1 MYRYF
6 SLLALMLS
14 APSIASTVVYT
25 DRHHSPANVQA
36 DTRVVYLDETDQLAK
51 SLFGPLST
59 NSSQAERQAQ
69 SVIHSPQWAQ
79 QQAVMAQ
86 AYQGLIQAWQLGL
99 KKYPAVVFDDHDV
112 VYGTADVAV
121 ARTYQKH
128 KELSGGRP

>member
-112 VYGTADVAV
+112 VYGTADVSV

-128 KELSGGRP
+128 KDLSGGRP